1 LKCKNIFGCKYS
13 SLTFKQE
20 RRIKVYEIL
29 IDTGGTFTDG
39 VLVDGKGS
47 ISVAKF
53 ETDPANPAKSIINCI
68 SNLADERKTTKEEL
82 LTNTNTILIGTTLP
96 TNCILE
102 EKGAKCCLIHT
113 KGFKDIFEL
122 GRTIPKTDIYNLK
135 VLPPRVL
142 IPRHL
147 RFGVEERIQYDGKVV
162 TPLNEDDVMEAVRKA
177 KEHNVEIPV
186 VCFLHSYINPEHE
199 ERAAEIIK
207 TEYPNVVLSSHIVRR
222 WIEYDRLSTATFAA
236 YVKPMLTRFVSDM
249 DEQLKEAGF
258 AGTLLFST
266 GLGNVARAELCLE
279 NPGHLIGSGLAT
291 GALMGRFLAEAGGF
305 EDVVTC
311 DIGGTSVDI
320 GVLKNRTIAT
330 TTESIIGDQKN
341 ALETMDIPSIGAGGG
356 AIAWIDK
363 LGVLRVGPSSAG
375 ADPGPACYG
384 KGGKEPTLTDAN
396 VLLGYIPTDYFLGG
410 TIALD
415 RSLAKKAVDARI
427 AGPLGTDT
435 IEAAYSISSLAE
447 TLMAERIF
455 LTTVEKGYDPRDFV
469 LVAAG
474 GAGPVHAIALA
485 TKLGMK
491 KVYIPKHAAVFS
503 AFGGAVADY
512 GHVLNRFYYKRDDQ
526 ADVKEVAN
534 IFHSLGKE
542 AIDIL
547 GRQSVKEKDM
557 ALMLGAEMRYFGQLR
572 DISVA
577 LPEMKK
583 GKEFTGKTVKDL
595 VKEFHERHEA
605 LYGWGDPRL
614 PVIIAI
620 LKVRGIGKR
629 PPFVLTKQPLSK
641 KDSSGSLKRKR
652 QVYFKQVGGFRDVPC
667 YDGDKLRHGNILKG
681 PAIIEERK
689 TTVVIPP
696 GAEVVVDAYGNYL
709 ATLLS
714 S

>member
-1 LKCKNIFGCKYS
+1 MFD
-13 SLTFKQE
+13 
-20 RRIKVYEIL
+20 IL

-39 VLVDGKGS
+39 VLLDEKGS
-47 ISVAKF
+47 ISVAKS
-53 ETDPANPAKSIINCI
+53 ETDPANPPRGILSCI
-68 SNLADERKTTKEEL
+68 ENIAEERKTTREEL
-82 LTNTNTILIGTTLP
+82 LANTNTILIGTTLP

-102 EKGAKCCLIHT
+102 EKGAKCCVIHT
-113 KGFKDIFEL
+113 KGFRDIFEL

-135 VLPPRVL
+135 VLPPKVL
-142 IPRHL
+142 IPRYL

-162 TPLNEDDVMEAVRKA
+162 TPLNEDDVKEAVRKA

-207 TEYPNVVLSSHIVRR
+207 TEYPNVVLSSHIARR

-236 YVKPMLTRFVSDM
+236 YVKPMLTRFVSNM
-249 DEQLKEAGF
+249 DKQLKEAGF

-291 GALMGRFLAEAGGF
+291 GALMGRFLAEVRSF
-305 EDVVTC
+305 DDVVTC

-320 GVLKNRTIAT
+320 AVLKNRTIAT

-341 ALETMDIPSIGAGGG
+341 AIETMDIQSIGAGGG

-363 LGVLRVGPSSAG
+363 FGVLRVGPSSAG
-375 ADPGPACYG
+375 ADPGPACYS

-410 TIALD
+410 IIALD
-415 RSLAKKAVDARI
+415 RGSAKKAVDEKI
-427 AGPLGTDT
+427 AVSLGMDT

-469 LVAAG
+469 LVVAG

-485 TKLGMK
+485 TRLGMK

-512 GHVLNRFYYKRDDQ
+512 GYVLNRFYYKRDDE

-534 IFHSLGKE
+534 IFRTLEKE
-542 AIDIL
+542 ATDIL
-547 GRQSVKEKDM
+547 GRQGVNEKNM
-557 ALMLGAEMRYFGQLR
+557 ALVRGSEMRYFGQLR
-572 DISVA
+572 DINVA
-577 LPEMKK
+577 LPEITR
-583 GKEFTGKTVKDL
+583 GKDFTNKTFKDL
-595 VKEFHERHEA
+595 IKNFHERHEA

-614 PVIIAI
+614 PAIIGI

-641 KDSSGSLKRKR
+641 KDPAEAVKRKR
-652 QVYFKQVGGFRDVPC
+652 QVFFKQLGGFRDIKC
-667 YDGDKLRHGNILKG
+667 YDGDKIKHGNIIKG

-696 GAEVVVDAYGNYL
+696 GSEVVVDPYGNYL
-709 ATLLS
+709 ATLL
-714 S
+714 